1 MRGVYP
7 KKNCPRFEKARRRRT
22 QNLELR
28 EEYAYLQIWPGEK
41 YSFHLKNIYL
51 RDNYSLFNI
60 DKFFVSQEDQS
71 LYSARKITKNRD
83 KMGQFNNFPAQA
95 TRKLTKS
102 GQNRDRFHKFT
113 TQKSLSQFFHKCPL
127 YLGRISKIRTVSS
140 NILRRT

>member
-7 KKNCPRFEKARRRRT
+7 NKICPLVKIARRRRAK
-22 QNLELR
+22 NLELR

-71 LYSARKITKNRD
+71 LYSARKITKNWD

-113 TQKSLSQFFHKCPL
+113 TQKKSFTIFSQVPFVCRKNL
-127 YLGRISKIRTVSS
+127 
-140 NILRRT
+140 